1 MIDVAEIR
9 RAAISLAVIASFLAV
24 VTSADA
30 ATLTQTP
37 PAQVTDGA
45 GPFTWSFVS
54 DGTHAYSWVAY
65 RLSTETGWHRCVA
78 NGMVTIEN
86 LPVGTY
92 SIEITNDV
100 DLEDWAA
107 RGLGNSFDAQA
118 CHMSPPPDSPYA
130 RRISNFSVIT
140 PAVVAT
146 PTTPGTSPTLPV
158 TPPTVP
164 VTSPAGAGPGSSS
177 NGGPSAAC
185 RTAKQTAHN
194 IRAGFL
200 QALRRAA
207 SEAPSS
213 KRRFWRGVAEHRRE
227 SLDRQLRTA
236 KRQCAK

>member
-1 MIDVAEIR
+1 MTRVARIGV
-9 RAAISLAVIASFLAV
+9 AVVALFLAV
-24 VTSADA
+24 ATSAA
-30 ATLTQTP
+30 GANFTQTP
-37 PAQVTDGA
+37 PAQTTDGA

-65 RLSTETGWHRCVA
+65 KLSTETEWHRCVA
-78 NGMVTIEN
+78 NGAVTIEN

-107 RGLGNSFDAQA
+107 RGLGNSLDAQA

-130 RRISNFSVIT
+130 RRISSFSVIT
-140 PAVVAT
+140 PTVVTT
-146 PTTPGTSPTLPV
+146 PTTPGASPTSPV
-158 TPPTVP
+158 TAPTVP
-164 VTSPAGAGPGSSS
+164 VTSPTSPASAGPGSSA

-194 IRAGFL
+194 IRGRYL

-207 SEAPSS
+207 SEASSS
-213 KRRFWRGVAEHRRE
+213 KRRFWRGVAGHRRE
-227 SLDRQLRTA
+227 SLERQLKTA
-236 KRQCAK
+236 KKQCAE